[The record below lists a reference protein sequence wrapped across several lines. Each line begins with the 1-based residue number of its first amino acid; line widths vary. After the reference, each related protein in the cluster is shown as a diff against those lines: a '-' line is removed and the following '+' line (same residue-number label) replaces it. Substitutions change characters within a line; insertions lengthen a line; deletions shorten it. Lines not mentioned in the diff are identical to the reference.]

1 MAAIS
6 WCMEG
11 LTSLTLDSLDHSHPL
26 HRQAGRERYLVM
38 GKGRE
43 EEWLREKETEKERG
57 RWRGNWLDC
66 LARNVF
72 CNVISS
78 FMFV

>member
-1 MAAIS
+1 
-6 WCMEG
+6 
-11 LTSLTLDSLDHSHPL
+11 
-26 HRQAGRERYLVM
+26 M

-57 RWRGNWLDC
+57 KWRGNWLDC